1 MVTNGYWRA
10 LPQLQKVGKMEG
22 NENYREEAVMEE
34 SGRANENRKGGTK
47 VATLLLE

>member
-1 MVTNGYWRA
+1 
-10 LPQLQKVGKMEG
+10 MEG

-47 VATLLLE
+47 VATLLLGTTTT